1 MNKNWVLSGFGDEI
15 SADLATQLEVMGEN
29 GISHIEIRMV
39 DGKNILDLTD
49 DELDQVK
56 ETLEKYNFKVS
67 AIGSPIG
74 KIKMTDSFD
83 EHLERFKR
91 ALYTAKQLNTKYIRI
106 FSFFMKQEETAE
118 YREEVIRRLSLFTEL
133 AEQEEIILLHENEK
147 EIYGDTAERCLDL
160 LQSVNSPSLRA
171 TFDTANFVQVKDEP
185 FPKGYHLLK
194 DYIEYIHIKDARL
207 EDGKVMPAGQGDGN
221 FSGLLEQLD
230 LDNFQGFFS
239 FEPHLT
245 SKSEPGGGVEKFALS
260 VKAFKDL
267 ATNIKTVTLK

>member
-1 MNKNWVLSGFGDEI
+1 MAINWTLSGFGDEI
-15 SADLATQLEVMGEN
+15 AKDLSSQLEVMSKN
-29 GISHIEIRMV
+29 GISHLEIRSV
-39 DGKNILDLTD
+39 DGKNILDLSNG
-49 DELDQVK
+49 ELEEVK
-56 ETLEKYNFKVS
+56 NTLKKYSFKVS

-74 KIKMTDSFD
+74 KVRLTDSFD

-106 FSFFMKQEETAE
+106 FSFFMTQEETAVH
-118 YREEVIRRLSLFTEL
+118 RDEVIRRLRLFAEL
-133 AEQEEIILLHENEK
+133 AEHEDIILLHENEK
-147 EIYGDTAERCLDL
+147 GIYGDTPERCLDI

-171 TFDTANFVQVKDEP
+171 TFDTANFVQIKDEP

-221 FSGLLEQLD
+221 FNSLLEQLNT
-230 LDNFQGFFS
+230 DNFEGFFS

-245 SKSEPGGGVEKFALS
+245 SEKDPKGGGEKFALA

-267 ATNIKTVTLK
+267 VSNIKSVTLK